1 MHERQADPNPVPS
14 IKPAPEDNTTFI
26 VVGMRMPARLLSP
39 ILIIFNS
46 CSSSPSVCAVFAV
59 FGLAGI
65 AVVYSTKLRR
75 GKIAQPEVLN
85 VRTLALM
92 AAATAAPEATMSYAF
107 VEKDLAEPVAPTQ
120 DGYYLEDE
128 AL

>member
-1 MHERQADPNPVPS
+1 
-14 IKPAPEDNTTFI
+14 
-26 VVGMRMPARLLSP
+26 MRMPARQISP
-39 ILIIFNS
+39 ILIIINS
-46 CSSSPSVCAVFAV
+46 SSSSPSVCAVFAV

-75 GKIAQPEVLN
+75 GKNAQPEVLN